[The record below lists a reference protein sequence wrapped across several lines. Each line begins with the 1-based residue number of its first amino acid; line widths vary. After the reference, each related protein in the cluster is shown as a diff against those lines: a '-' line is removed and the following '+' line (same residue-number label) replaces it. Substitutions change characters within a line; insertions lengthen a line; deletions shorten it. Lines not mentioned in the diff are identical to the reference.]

1 MSKFVKTK
9 VVESKEIVDFR
20 DTRLK
25 NYAFMSVVKDG
36 PSVVMITIGAMCRHA
51 EGNSFSKSA
60 LQDLIDDLTAIEGA
74 MQ

>member
-1 MSKFVKTK
+1 MSRFVETK
-9 VVESKEIVDFR
+9 VVESKEIIDFR

-25 NYAFMSVVKDG
+25 TSAFMSVVKDG
-36 PSVVMITIGAMCRHA
+36 PSVVMITIGAMWRHA
-51 EGNSFSKSA
+51 EANRFSKSA